1 MKIKNMHIMVYLH
14 IDWMVN
20 SLQTHKLHRMQF
32 PNLQKQCQCLF
43 SRLLLATK
51 AILRS
56 VSLFLSPRPPS
67 GFITE
72 LLWINIQR
80 FPRQHGQLK
89 MSPKPNRPGLC
100 YKEWL
105 LPNHRATYNWWW
117 WAWWWSGVTNIRPSK
132 KRSWQYTRVE
142 NSRRSSEGRATLAGW
157 LGWRRSHECASVCI
171 FAGNKETASA
181 PPLLSGPFGPGAI
194 FISRDL
200 VFSNGVSVVSSTL
213 PSQNVKCLKIQQNA
227 ANRAA
232 VNNKSCRSREF

>member
-1 MKIKNMHIMVYLH
+1 
-14 IDWMVN
+14 
-20 SLQTHKLHRMQF
+20 MQF
-32 PNLQKQCQCLF
+32 PNVQEQCQCLF
-43 SRLLLATK
+43 SRLSLATK

-56 VSLFLSPRPPS
+56 VSLLLSPRPPS

-142 NSRRSSEGRATLAGW
+142 NSRQSAEGRATLARR
-157 LGWRRSHECASVCI
+157 LGWRRSLQNVPACATPLETRKRHQPRRCSQGRFVPAQFLFRGSWFFLAVSVLC
-171 FAGNKETASA
+171 
-181 PPLLSGPFGPGAI
+181 PPLCHHKMS
-194 FISRDL
+194 
-200 VFSNGVSVVSSTL
+200 SV
-213 PSQNVKCLKIQQNA
+213 
-227 ANRAA
+227 
-232 VNNKSCRSREF
+232 